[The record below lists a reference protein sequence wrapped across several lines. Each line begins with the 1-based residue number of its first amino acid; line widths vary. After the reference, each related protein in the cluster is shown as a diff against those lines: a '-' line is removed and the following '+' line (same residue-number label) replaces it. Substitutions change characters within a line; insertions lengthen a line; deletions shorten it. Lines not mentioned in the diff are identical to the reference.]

1 MCESAEIT
9 AKSTGRSYARAR
21 GVRSGSY
28 GREDLG
34 RDPLKGGPRLAR
46 VGAQRGPGDDQ
57 LVQPQVDELAEA
69 PRARL
74 GRADDAEALD
84 ELGREG
90 ARLRRADLCVTGHVV
105 RVVHRRERVALV
117 GLGGATKPAAPHP
130 ETGGSRRTPPR
141 PPPGGRHVPGGRRL
155 YEPTHRPPP

>member
-21 GVRSGSY
+21 GVRSGPY

-34 RDPLKGGPRLAR
+34 REPLEGGPRLAR
-46 VGAQRGPGDDQ
+46 VGAQRGPGADQ
-57 LVQPQVDELAEA
+57 LAQPRADELAEA

-117 GLGGATKPAAPHP
+117 GLGGSTHPAPPPP
-130 ETGGSRRTPPR
+130 ETGGPRRA
-141 PPPGGRHVPGGRRL
+141 PPPPPTGARHP
-155 YEPTHRPPP
+155 